1 MGMTREFVVA
11 ADVDDYDQIILSLAA
26 QEVQTGKWWQRRLLA
41 AVAVSR
47 VKQLTP
53 CPLAARPPSTGT
65 AYGSFKKRALYCTYV
80 SSAPIG
86 AACWCSTGPTRASY
100 LSANS
105 AR

>member
-26 QEVQTGKWWQRRLLA
+26 QEVQTGKRWQQRLLA
-41 AVAVSR
+41 AVVVSR
-47 VKQLTP
+47 VNQITP

-65 AYGSFKKRALYCTYV
+65 ACGSFKRKASYCTYA

-86 AACWCSTGPTRASY
+86 AACWCSTGLTRALYPSVN
-100 LSANS
+100 L